1 MVRDKN
7 HRAEVGNLNCAPRP
21 CGLYAGNERN
31 KTMNKRDVMAS
42 VRAACGVKRLDPRR
56 LYAVRDGDCT
66 WIGDRADLD
75 EKDARALRVIEEVG
89 LRPDLAD
96 DETRRRWDE
105 ADYDAI
111 CGRRRCIS
119 ATHGSAGVVD
129 WDDLPEDW
137 QDGSA
142 LGPIRPL

>member
-31 KTMNKRDVMAS
+31 KTMTKRDVMAS

-75 EKDARALRVIEEVG
+75 ARDARALRVIEEVG

-96 DETRRRWDE
+96 TETRRRWDE

-111 CGRRRCIS
+111 CGRCRCIS
-119 ATHGSAGVVD
+119 ATHGSDGVVD
-129 WDDLPEDW
+129 WDELPEDW
-137 QDGSA
+137 KDGSA